1 MTEQDFEELKDYTLA
16 LNKRVT
22 DLQDSV
28 SLLDSHYQNYNNLFQ
43 LEDVTVNYPAEND
56 VLVFDKNGKWK
67 NAQYD
72 TIGVDA
78 EQGGGSG
85 DFYIIGIGDPTPPTN
100 QNVYSAARTKED
112 FLSSKEDD
120 QADGTITFN
129 KGLITDSIYSRQWQ
143 EGPLGYGLVYHLKDS
158 DDQLYTI
165 SYMELDELYV
175 RRKATFDTLEI
186 KKLTSVGGRII
197 VTPASNEIIRVE
209 TVTEYYNGSYVDV
222 YRCFFRSDDG
232 ENAIKTD
239 FVAGDLAQCRQ
250 FNISSTGT
258 HENASNR
265 YYWRLVM
272 GVGADYI
279 DLSMTDMDTATTSDA
294 PAAGDTIVQ
303 LGNKNNL
310 ARQNAII
317 LSAYDDNAPSISMYQ
332 GINTYTTQGHD
343 VMQIAYDTTQD
354 AEQMY
359 FNLYGRMYVG
369 AKDQHT
375 YMKYD
380 PLTETV
386 TIRGKLLVESG
397 TPIEDLMNDIV
408 EQANTELNQKIDNA
422 VDDLLAEINGVEGE
436 LSEDLANLD
445 ETLKSDMAGNLGYNS
460 WNDFVAA
467 ATNDKTIIS
476 GGYLNT
482 TLIQAGAIKASM
494 IAFDVAWGGALQI
507 GPYNCDPQGQNCSYH
522 FRVDTSGNLVT
533 TGDVTCNQG
542 TFNNITINSNQ
553 ISSLVL
559 AGGKIGPFTITGS
572 DLTANNG
579 ESSLTLNATSIQYYY
594 SGNNYVRRA
603 SFGASGGIFPG
614 ASGIET
620 PIGLQCSYG
629 NPNIPSSN
637 IGLFLDVYGSMEK
650 ADDGADYGNVAL
662 YIKRGGIK
670 GLRLWSKVTN
680 AQSYVISNTENF
692 VIQTY
697 HNGDTNATA
706 ILPNDPYDGQI
717 IFIKKAT
724 TCPSLVVSTNTKP
737 ILHYYGGRLDTVS
750 SVSAGGT
757 ELIIAIYSARLNGG
771 SWIINTTTGFI
782 S

>member
-78 EQGGGSG
+78 EQGGSSG

-209 TVTEYYNGSYVDV
+209 TVTEYYNGTYVDV

-272 GVGADYI
+272 GVGADYV

-332 GINTYTTQGHD
+332 GINSYTTQGHD

-397 TPIEDLMNDIV
+397 TPVEDVIEEVAETIA
-408 EQANTELNQKIDNA
+408 EQNSSELSQKIDQA
-422 VDDLLAEINGVEGE
+422 VSDLSSEIDGVAADAAADRDKLQADIAKGI
-436 LSEDLANLD
+436 
-445 ETLKSDMAGNLGYNS
+445 GYNS

-467 ATNDKTIIS
+467 CVTGGQTIIK
-476 GGYLNT
+476 GGWLT
-482 TLIQAGAIKASM
+482 TDLVTSKVSWSQLIAG
-494 IAFDVAWGGALQI
+494 DVAWVNRIQVG
-507 GPYNCDPQGQNCSYH
+507 NH
-522 FRVDTSGNLVT
+522 FTVDRDGNLTT
-533 TGDVTCNQG
+533 TGDVTCDKG
-542 TFNNITINSNQ
+542 TFNNIVINSDKE
-553 ISSLVL
+553 SSLVITSGRI
-559 AGGKIGPFTITGS
+559 GGFYITDKTLTNNPSLEDFDFTIPTIAISSETHPTIYIGDGRRVGAAISVGVTNSRSSNPDFHVFEIEGYARFLGDVITMSGDILSDDYVVGQFAAPVGS
-572 DLTANNG
+572 TTAQVGITFDEGYDLDSVRLRVRNG
-579 ESSLTLNATSIQYYY
+579 I
-594 SGNNYVRRA
+594 
-603 SFGASGGIFPG
+603 I
-614 ASGIET
+614 
-620 PIGLQCSYG
+620 IGLY
-629 NPNIPSSN
+629 NDDREAIIAPTNITHRS
-637 IGLFLDVYGSMEK
+637 
-650 ADDGADYGNVAL
+650 
-662 YIKRGGIK
+662 
-670 GLRLWSKVTN
+670 
-680 AQSYVISNTENF
+680 
-692 VIQTY
+692 
-697 HNGDTNATA
+697 TA
-706 ILPNDPYDGQI
+706 IM
-717 IFIKKAT
+717 
-724 TCPSLVVSTNTKP
+724 
-737 ILHYYGGRLDTVS
+737 
-750 SVSAGGT
+750 
-757 ELIIAIYSARLNGG
+757 
-771 SWIINTTTGFI
+771 
-782 S
+782 

>member
-1 MTEQDFEELKDYTLA
+1 MTQDE
-16 LNKRVT
+16 
-22 DLQDSV
+22 
-28 SLLDSHYQNYNNLFQ
+28 YNNLLDNISNINRKITDIEDTVSALDSKYQTYKNLSQ
-43 LEDVTVNYPAEND
+43 LEDVLIQYPAEND
-56 VLVFDKNGKWK
+56 VLVYDKTGKWK
-67 NAQYD
+67 TAQYD
-72 TIGVDA
+72 EIGLDPG
-78 EQGGGSG
+78 EGGES

-100 QNVYSAARTKED
+100 ENVYAAARTKED
-112 FLSSKEDD
+112 FLSSKEED

-129 KGLITDSIYSRQWQ
+129 KGIITDSIYSRQWQ

-158 DDQLYTI
+158 DDQTYTI

-209 TVTEYYNGSYVDV
+209 IVTEYYNGSYVDV

-232 ENAIKTD
+232 ENAVKTD
-239 FVAGDLAQCRQ
+239 FVAGDMAQCRQ

-272 GVGADYI
+272 GVGADYV

-310 ARQNAII
+310 SRQNAIV

-332 GINTYTTQGHD
+332 GINNYTTEGHD

-397 TPIEDLMNDIV
+397 QSVEDVIDDIV

-422 VDDLLAEINGVEGE
+422 VKDLLAEINDVEGE
-436 LSEDLANLD
+436 LTDDIANLD
-445 ETLKSDMAGNLGYNS
+445 STLKSDMAGNLGYGS

-467 ATNDKTIIS
+467 ATENKTIIA

-494 IAFDVAWGGALQI
+494 ISFDVAWGGALQI
-507 GPYNCDPQGQNCSYH
+507 GPYNCDPNGQNCSYH
-522 FRVDTSGNLVT
+522 FNVDTSGNLVT
-533 TGDVTCNQG
+533 TGDVTCNKG
-542 TFNNITINSNQ
+542 TFNNVVITGSSSN
-553 ISSLVL
+553 LTVT
-559 AGGKIGPFTITGS
+559 GGKIGGWWINGQYLANSSGNEYSYAYLYLAYDGGTLAYIGRRNS
-572 DLTANNG
+572 DDDSLVDLRCDSGTA
-579 ESSLTLNATSIQYYY
+579 LSIENY
-594 SGNNYVRRA
+594 SGGKAIELLSNGSGRA
-603 SFGASGGIFPG
+603 LSVNGTCTFGAERSNPSDDRIKFRTPIIYKDIYTVEELTVSGFPGYKQYHGISFGEDYDLDGVRLRVRN
-614 ASGIET
+614 
-620 PIGLQCSYG
+620 GL
-629 NPNIPSSN
+629 IV
-637 IGLFLDVYGSMEK
+637 GLYN
-650 ADDGADYGNVAL
+650 DD
-662 YIKRGGIK
+662 K
-670 GLRLWSKVTN
+670 G
-680 AQSYVISNTENF
+680 VILEES
-692 VIQTY
+692 
-697 HNGDTNATA
+697 
-706 ILPNDPYDGQI
+706 
-717 IFIKKAT
+717 
-724 TCPSLVVSTNTKP
+724 VSTQ
-737 ILHYYGGRLDTVS
+737 
-750 SVSAGGT
+750 
-757 ELIIAIYSARLNGG
+757 G
-771 SWIINTTTGFI
+771 SWYA
-782 S
+782 

>member
-43 LEDVTVNYPAEND
+43 LEDVTINYPAEND

-209 TVTEYYNGSYVDV
+209 TVTEYYNGTYVDV

-239 FVAGDLAQCRQ
+239 FVAGDMAQCRQ

-272 GVGADYI
+272 GVGADYV

-359 FNLYGRMYVG
+359 FNLYGSMYVG

-397 TPIEDLMNDIV
+397 TPVEDVIEEVAETIA
-408 EQANTELNQKIDNA
+408 EQNSSELSQKIDQA
-422 VDDLLAEINGVEGE
+422 VSDLSSEIDGVAADAAADRDKLQADIAKGI
-436 LSEDLANLD
+436 
-445 ETLKSDMAGNLGYNS
+445 GYDS
-460 WNDFVAA
+460 WNAFVAA
-467 ATNDKTIIS
+467 CVTGGQTIIK
-476 GGYLNT
+476 GGWLT
-482 TLIQAGAIKASM
+482 TDLVTSKVSWSQLIAGD
-494 IAFDVAWGGALQI
+494 IAWVNRIQVGD
-507 GPYNCDPQGQNCSYH
+507 H
-522 FRVDTSGNLVT
+522 FTVDRYGNLTT
-533 TGDVTCNQG
+533 TGDVTCNKG
-542 TFNNITINSNQ
+542 TFNNISLTGTTSN
-553 ISSLVL
+553 LTL
-559 AGGKIGPFTITGS
+559 TGGKIGPFTFTTEEMTAIGDGNTSLSLRANRIFFSKTG
-572 DLTANNG
+572 DPTRYAGFGAN
-579 ESSLTLNATSIQYYY
+579 
-594 SGNNYVRRA
+594 SGLF
-603 SFGASGGIFPG
+603 SGASGLDFPVG
-614 ASGIET
+614 VQC
-620 PIGLQCSYG
+620 IGNNL
-629 NPNIPSSN
+629 NISSSN
-637 IGLFLDVYGSMEK
+637 ICMFLDSHGYGEFGT
-650 ADDGADYGNVAL
+650 DGEFTGNIAL
-662 YIKRGGIK
+662 MINRGSVK

-680 AQSYVISNTENF
+680 SSQYQISNTENF
-692 VIQTY
+692 VISYY
-697 HNGDTNATA
+697 HQDDVKPTM
-706 ILPNDPYDGQI
+706 ILPNNPDDGHI
-717 IFIKKAT
+717 IIIKKAT
-724 TCPSLVVSTNTKP
+724 TSPTIIIKTNSKP
-737 ILHYYGGRLDTVS
+737 ILHYLGGRLDTVTSVES
-750 SVSAGGT
+750 SGT
-757 ELIIAIYSARLNGG
+757 ELIIAIYSSRLNGG
-771 SWIINTTTGFI
+771 AWVINWMNGFI

>member
-16 LNKRVT
+16 LNKRVI
-22 DLQDSV
+22 DLQNSV

-112 FLSSKEDD
+112 FLSSKEED

-209 TVTEYYNGSYVDV
+209 TVTEYYNGTYVDV

-272 GVGADYI
+272 GVGADYV

-303 LGNKNNL
+303 LGNKNDL
-310 ARQNAII
+310 SRQNAII

-343 VMQIAYDTTQD
+343 VMQLAYDTTQG

-397 TPIEDLMNDIV
+397 TPVEDLMNDIV
-408 EQANTELNQKIDNA
+408 EQANSELNQKIDNA

-445 ETLKSDMAGNLGYNS
+445 ATLKSDMAGNLGYSS

-467 ATNDKTIIS
+467 ATADKTIIS

-482 TLIQAGAIKASM
+482 TLIEAGAIKASM
-494 IAFDVAWGGALQI
+494 IAWDVAYGGALQI
-507 GPYNCDPQGQNCSYH
+507 GPYNCDSNGQNCSYY
-522 FRVDTSGNLVT
+522 FSVDTGGNV
-533 TGDVTCNQG
+533 VAKKG
-542 TFNNITINSNQ
+542 TFDNIQITGSSTDFTIT
-553 ISSLVL
+553 
-559 AGGKIGPFTITGS
+559 GGKIGGWWINEKFLSNYLGNEMSGAGLDLYYDGASFARIGKIITNNNSMINVRNDGGTGIYVANYELGAAVEILCNGGGKALRVNGNCTFGSERSESSYASDSIKFRTPIVYKDIYTIEIGTGS
-572 DLTANNG
+572 NYTQYQGISFDETHDLDNVRLRVRNG
-579 ESSLTLNATSIQYYY
+579 LI
-594 SGNNYVRRA
+594 V
-603 SFGASGGIFPG
+603 
-614 ASGIET
+614 
-620 PIGLQCSYG
+620 GLY
-629 NPNIPSSN
+629 N
-637 IGLFLDVYGSMEK
+637 
-650 ADDGADYGNVAL
+650 DDHEVIL
-662 YIKRGGIK
+662 Q
-670 GLRLWSKVTN
+670 
-680 AQSYVISNTENF
+680 QS
-692 VIQTY
+692 
-697 HNGDTNATA
+697 
-706 ILPNDPYDGQI
+706 
-717 IFIKKAT
+717 
-724 TCPSLVVSTNTKP
+724 VST
-737 ILHYYGGRLDTVS
+737 
-750 SVSAGGT
+750 
-757 ELIIAIYSARLNGG
+757 
-771 SWIINTTTGFI
+771 TGVWYT
-782 S
+782 

>member
-16 LNKRVT
+16 LNKRVI

-72 TIGVDA
+72 TIGVDS

-112 FLSSKEDD
+112 FLSSKEED

-209 TVTEYYNGSYVDV
+209 TVTEYYNGTYVDV

-272 GVGADYI
+272 GVGADYV

-343 VMQIAYDTTQD
+343 VMQLAYDTTQG

-397 TPIEDLMNDIV
+397 TSVEDLMDDIV

-436 LSEDLANLD
+436 LSEDLANMD
-445 ETLKSDMAGNLGYNS
+445 STLKADMAHNIGYDS

-467 ATNDKTIIS
+467 AASDPQKTIIS

-482 TLIQAGAIKASM
+482 TLIEAGAIKASM
-494 IAFDVAWGGALQI
+494 IAWDVAYGGALQI
-507 GPYNCDPQGQNCSYH
+507 GPITGTNPQDYY
-522 FRVDTSGNLVT
+522 FKVDSSGNVT
-533 TGDVTCNQG
+533 AKKG
-542 TFNNITINSNQ
+542 TFDNITLTGTTSNL
-553 ISSLVL
+553 ILT
-559 AGGKIGPFTITGS
+559 GGKIGPFTFTTEEM
-572 DLTANNG
+572 TAIG
-579 ESSLTLNATSIQYYY
+579 
-594 SGNNYVRRA
+594 SGNASLSLRA
-603 SFGASGGIFPG
+603 NRIFFSKTGDPTRYAGFGANSGLFSGASGLDFPVG
-614 ASGIET
+614 VQC
-620 PIGLQCSYG
+620 IGN
-629 NPNIPSSN
+629 NPNISESN
-637 IGLFLDVYGSMEK
+637 ICMFLDSHGYGEFGT
-650 ADDGADYGNVAL
+650 DGEFTGNIAL
-662 YIKRGGIK
+662 MINRGSVK

-680 AQSYVISNTENF
+680 ASQYQISNTENF
-692 VIQTY
+692 VISYY
-697 HNGDTNATA
+697 HQDDIKPTM
-706 ILPNDPYDGQI
+706 ILPNNPDDGHI
-717 IFIKKAT
+717 VIIKKAT
-724 TCPSLVVSTNTKP
+724 ISPTIIIKTNSKP
-737 ILHYYGGRLDTVS
+737 ILHYLGGRLDTVT
-750 SVSAGGT
+750 SVETGGT
-757 ELIIAIYSARLNGG
+757 ELIIAIYSSRLNGG
-771 SWIINTTTGFI
+771 AWVINWCNGYI
-782 S
+782 G

>member
-1 MTEQDFEELKDYTLA
+1 MTEQDFEDLKDYTLA

-28 SLLDSHYQNYNNLFQ
+28 SLLDSHFQNYNNLFQ

-72 TIGVDA
+72 TIGVDS

-112 FLSSKEDD
+112 FLSSKEED

-129 KGLITDSIYSRQWQ
+129 KGIITDSIYSKQWQ

-165 SYMELDELYV
+165 SYVELDELYV

-239 FVAGDLAQCRQ
+239 FVAGDMAQCRQ

-272 GVGADYI
+272 GVGADYV

-332 GINTYTTQGHD
+332 GINNYTTQGHD

-369 AKDQHT
+369 AHDQHT
-375 YMKYD
+375 YLKYD

-397 TPIEDLMNDIV
+397 TPVEDVIEEVTETIV
-408 EQANTELNQKIDNA
+408 EQANTELSQKIDQA
-422 VDDLLAEINGVEGE
+422 VSDLSSEIDG
-436 LSEDLANLD
+436 
-445 ETLKSDMAGNLGYNS
+445 
-460 WNDFVAA
+460 VAA
-467 ATNDKTIIS
+467 DA
-476 GGYLNT
+476 
-482 TLIQAGAIKASM
+482 A
-494 IAFDVAWGGALQI
+494 
-507 GPYNCDPQGQNCSYH
+507 
-522 FRVDTSGNLVT
+522 
-533 TGDVTCNQG
+533 
-542 TFNNITINSNQ
+542 
-553 ISSLVL
+553 
-559 AGGKIGPFTITGS
+559 
-572 DLTANNG
+572 
-579 ESSLTLNATSIQYYY
+579 
-594 SGNNYVRRA
+594 
-603 SFGASGGIFPG
+603 
-614 ASGIET
+614 
-620 PIGLQCSYG
+620 
-629 NPNIPSSN
+629 
-637 IGLFLDVYGSMEK
+637 
-650 ADDGADYGNVAL
+650 AD
-662 YIKRGGIK
+662 R
-670 GLRLWSKVTN
+670 
-680 AQSYVISNTENF
+680 E
-692 VIQTY
+692 
-697 HNGDTNATA
+697 
-706 ILPNDPYDGQI
+706 
-717 IFIKKAT
+717 
-724 TCPSLVVSTNTKP
+724 
-737 ILHYYGGRLDTVS
+737 
-750 SVSAGGT
+750 
-757 ELIIAIYSARLNGG
+757 
-771 SWIINTTTGFI
+771 
-782 S
+782 

>member
-28 SLLDSHYQNYNNLFQ
+28 SLLDSHFQNYNNLFQ

-72 TIGVDA
+72 TIGVDS

-112 FLSSKEDD
+112 FLSSKEED

-129 KGLITDSIYSRQWQ
+129 KGIITDSIYSKQWQ

-239 FVAGDLAQCRQ
+239 FVAGDMAQCRQ

-272 GVGADYI
+272 GVGADYV

-397 TPIEDLMNDIV
+397 TSVEDLMEDIT
-408 EQANTELNQKIDNA
+408 EQANSELNQKIDQA
-422 VDDLLAEINGVEGE
+422 VKDLIDRINDT
-436 LSEDLANLD
+436 EDGIQADVAAMQNQMR
-445 ETLKSDMAGNLGYNS
+445 SDMAHNIGYDS
-460 WNDFVAA
+460 WEDFVAA
-467 ATNDKTIIS
+467 AASDPNKTIIS

-482 TLIQAGAIKASM
+482 ILIKASAIDAGM
-494 IAFDVAWGGALQI
+494 INWSTAHGITLEI
-507 GPYNCDPQGQNCSYH
+507 GPRGDGTYN
-522 FRVDTSGNLVT
+522 FKVDSSGNLT
-533 TGDVTCNQG
+533 TNGDVTCNKG
-542 TFNNITINSNQ
+542 TFNNISLTGTTSNLTL
-553 ISSLVL
+553 I
-559 AGGKIGPFTITGS
+559 GGKIGPFTFTTEEMTAIGDGNTSLSLRANRIFFSKTG
-572 DLTANNG
+572 DPTRYAGFGAN
-579 ESSLTLNATSIQYYY
+579 
-594 SGNNYVRRA
+594 SGLF
-603 SFGASGGIFPG
+603 SGASGLDFPVG
-614 ASGIET
+614 VQC
-620 PIGLQCSYG
+620 IGN
-629 NPNIPSSN
+629 NPNISEQN
-637 IGLFLDVYGSMEK
+637 ICMFLDSHGYGEFGT
-650 ADDGADYGNVAL
+650 DGEFTGNIAL
-662 YIKRGGIK
+662 MINRGSVK

-680 AQSYVISNTENF
+680 SSQYQISNTENF
-692 VIQTY
+692 VISYY
-697 HNGDTNATA
+697 HQDDVKPTM
-706 ILPNDPYDGQI
+706 ILPNNPDDGHI
-717 IFIKKAT
+717 IIIKKAT
-724 TCPSLVVSTNTKP
+724 TSPTIIIKTNSKP
-737 ILHYYGGRLDTVS
+737 ILHYLGGRLDTVTSVES
-750 SVSAGGT
+750 SGT
-757 ELIIAIYSARLNGG
+757 ELIIAIYSSRLNGG
-771 SWIINTTTGFI
+771 AWVINWMNGFI

>member
-239 FVAGDLAQCRQ
+239 FVAGDMAQCRQ

-272 GVGADYI
+272 GVGADYV

-397 TPIEDLMNDIV
+397 TSVEDLMKDIT
-408 EQANTELNQKIDNA
+408 EQANSELNQKIDQA
-422 VDDLLAEINGVEGE
+422 VKDLIDRINDTEDDIQADVAAMQNQMR
-436 LSEDLANLD
+436 
-445 ETLKSDMAGNLGYNS
+445 SDMAHNIGYDS
-460 WNDFVAA
+460 WEDFVAA
-467 ATNDKTIIS
+467 AASDPNKTIIS

-482 TLIQAGAIKASM
+482 ILIKASA
-494 IAFDVAWGGALQI
+494 IDADLINWSTAHGITLEI
-507 GPYNCDPQGQNCSYH
+507 GPRGDETYN
-522 FRVDTSGNLVT
+522 FKVDSSGNLT
-533 TGDVTCNQG
+533 TKGNVTCNKG
-542 TFNNITINSNQ
+542 TFNNISLTGTTSN
-553 ISSLVL
+553 LTL
-559 AGGKIGPFTITGS
+559 TGGKIGPFTFTTEEM
-572 DLTANNG
+572 TAIGDGNT
-579 ESSLTLNATSIQYYY
+579 SLSLRANRIFFSKIGDPTRYAGFGAN
-594 SGNNYVRRA
+594 SGLF
-603 SFGASGGIFPG
+603 SGASGLDFPVG
-614 ASGIET
+614 VQC
-620 PIGLQCSYG
+620 IGNNLDIS
-629 NPNIPSSN
+629 SSN
-637 IGLFLDVYGSMEK
+637 ICMFLDSHGYGEFGT
-650 ADDGADYGNVAL
+650 DGEFTGNIAL
-662 YIKRGGIK
+662 MINRGSVK

-680 AQSYVISNTENF
+680 SSQYQISNTENF
-692 VIQTY
+692 VISYY
-697 HNGDTNATA
+697 HQDDVKPTM
-706 ILPNDPYDGQI
+706 ILPNNPDDGHI
-717 IFIKKAT
+717 IIIKKAT
-724 TCPSLVVSTNTKP
+724 TSPTIIIKTNSKP
-737 ILHYYGGRLDTVS
+737 ILHYLGGRLDTVTSVES
-750 SVSAGGT
+750 SGT
-757 ELIIAIYSARLNGG
+757 ELIIAIYSSRLNGG
-771 SWIINTTTGFI
+771 AWVINWTNGFI

>member
-1 MTEQDFEELKDYTLA
+1 MTEQDFEDLKDYTLA

-28 SLLDSHYQNYNNLFQ
+28 SLLDSHFQNYNNLFQ

-72 TIGVDA
+72 TIGVDS

-112 FLSSKEDD
+112 FLSSKEED

-129 KGLITDSIYSRQWQ
+129 KGIITDSIYSKQWQ

-239 FVAGDLAQCRQ
+239 FVAGDMAQCRQ

-272 GVGADYI
+272 GVGADYV

-332 GINTYTTQGHD
+332 GINNYTTQGHD

-369 AKDQHT
+369 AHDQHT
-375 YMKYD
+375 YLKYD

-397 TPIEDLMNDIV
+397 TSVEDVIQDVAETIV
-408 EQANTELNQKIDNA
+408 EQANTELSQKIDDA
-422 VDDLLAEINGVEGE
+422 VDDLMSEINGVETDA
-436 LSEDLANLD
+436 SAAREDLQQKVAQSIGYSDWNSLIADCITNHNTVIKGGWITTGMITAKVTFADLVTANTVWTNQIKVGD
-445 ETLKSDMAGNLGYNS
+445 NFIVDSNGNLT
-460 WNDFVAA
+460 
-467 ATNDKTIIS
+467 TN
-476 GGYLNT
+476 
-482 TLIQAGAIKASM
+482 
-494 IAFDVAWGGALQI
+494 
-507 GPYNCDPQGQNCSYH
+507 
-522 FRVDTSGNLVT
+522 
-533 TGDVTCNQG
+533 GDVTCNKG
-542 TFNNITINSNQ
+542 TFNNIVINSDKE
-553 ISSLVL
+553 SSLVL
-559 AGGKIGPFTITGS
+559 TSGRIGGFYITSKTLTNDPSIEDWDFDIPTIAISGTSHPTIFIGDGRAGDTAISIGVTASRSSNPNYHAFEIEGYARFLGDVVTMSGDLIS
-572 DLTANNG
+572 D
-579 ESSLTLNATSIQYYY
+579 
-594 SGNNYVRRA
+594 NYVVGAFAAPASSTRA
-603 SFGASGGIFPG
+603 QVGITFDEG
-614 ASGIET
+614 YDLDSVRLRVRNGII
-620 PIGLQCSYG
+620 IGLY
-629 NPNIPSSN
+629 NDDREAIIAPTEIEHRSS
-637 IGLFLDVYGSMEK
+637 
-650 ADDGADYGNVAL
+650 
-662 YIKRGGIK
+662 
-670 GLRLWSKVTN
+670 
-680 AQSYVISNTENF
+680 
-692 VIQTY
+692 
-697 HNGDTNATA
+697 A
-706 ILPNDPYDGQI
+706 IL
-717 IFIKKAT
+717 
-724 TCPSLVVSTNTKP
+724 
-737 ILHYYGGRLDTVS
+737 
-750 SVSAGGT
+750 
-757 ELIIAIYSARLNGG
+757 
-771 SWIINTTTGFI
+771 
-782 S
+782 

>member
-1 MTEQDFEELKDYTLA
+1 MTEQDFEDLKDYTLA

-28 SLLDSHYQNYNNLFQ
+28 SLLDSHFQNYNNLFQ

-72 TIGVDA
+72 TIGVDS

-112 FLSSKEDD
+112 FLSSKEED

-129 KGLITDSIYSRQWQ
+129 KGIITDSIYSKQWQ

-165 SYMELDELYV
+165 SYVELDELYV

-239 FVAGDLAQCRQ
+239 FVAGDMAQCRQ

-258 HENASNR
+258 NENASNR

-272 GVGADYI
+272 GVGADYV

-332 GINTYTTQGHD
+332 GINNYTTQGHD

-369 AKDQHT
+369 AHDQHT
-375 YMKYD
+375 YLKYD

-397 TPIEDLMNDIV
+397 TPVEDVIQDVAETIV
-408 EQANTELNQKIDNA
+408 EQANTELSQKIDNA
-422 VDDLLAEINGVEGE
+422 VDDLMSEINGVETDA
-436 LSEDLANLD
+436 SAAREDLQQKVAQSIGYSDWNSLIADCITNHNTVIKGGWITTGMITAKVTFADLVTANTIWTNQIKVGD
-445 ETLKSDMAGNLGYNS
+445 NFIVDSNGNLT
-460 WNDFVAA
+460 
-467 ATNDKTIIS
+467 TN
-476 GGYLNT
+476 
-482 TLIQAGAIKASM
+482 
-494 IAFDVAWGGALQI
+494 
-507 GPYNCDPQGQNCSYH
+507 
-522 FRVDTSGNLVT
+522 
-533 TGDVTCNQG
+533 GDVTCNKG
-542 TFNNITINSNQ
+542 TFNNITLTGSSSNLT
-553 ISSLVL
+553 IT
-559 AGGKIGPFTITGS
+559 GGKIGGWLIGENILTNYWGGTRTNAVMEINYGANNFAVFGTGGRNTEPMVSIRNDNNTALMLQAYGGTSIRALGGNCLFVPPSDRSFCINGWTRARKLMFEKVAVYESIVSVPNYGLQQQYITGIS
-572 DLTANNG
+572 FDQDIDLDSVRLRVRNGIIVGLYNDDGGVRTEGTRSTVGTANND
-579 ESSLTLNATSIQYYY
+579 TLYTCG
-594 SGNNYVRRA
+594 GNN
-603 SFGASGGIFPG
+603 
-614 ASGIET
+614 
-620 PIGLQCSYG
+620 
-629 NPNIPSSN
+629 PS
-637 IGLFLDVYGSMEK
+637 V
-650 ADDGADYGNVAL
+650 
-662 YIKRGGIK
+662 
-670 GLRLWSKVTN
+670 
-680 AQSYVISNTENF
+680 
-692 VIQTY
+692 
-697 HNGDTNATA
+697 
-706 ILPNDPYDGQI
+706 
-717 IFIKKAT
+717 
-724 TCPSLVVSTNTKP
+724 
-737 ILHYYGGRLDTVS
+737 
-750 SVSAGGT
+750 
-757 ELIIAIYSARLNGG
+757 
-771 SWIINTTTGFI
+771 
-782 S
+782 

>member
-209 TVTEYYNGSYVDV
+209 TVTEYYNGTYVDV

-272 GVGADYI
+272 GVGADYV

-397 TPIEDLMNDIV
+397 TSVEDLMEDIT
-408 EQANTELNQKIDNA
+408 EQANSELNQKIDQA
-422 VDDLLAEINGVEGE
+422 VKDLIDRINDTEDDIQADVAAMQNQMR
-436 LSEDLANLD
+436 
-445 ETLKSDMAGNLGYNS
+445 SDMAHNIGYDS
-460 WNDFVAA
+460 WEDFVAA
-467 ATNDKTIIS
+467 AASDPNKTIIS

-482 TLIQAGAIKASM
+482 ILIEASTIDAGMINWSTAHGITLE
-494 IAFDVAWGGALQI
+494 I
-507 GPYNCDPQGQNCSYH
+507 GPRGDGTYN
-522 FRVDTSGNLVT
+522 FKVDSSGNLT
-533 TGDVTCNQG
+533 TNGDVTCNKG
-542 TFNNITINSNQ
+542 TFDNISLTGTTSN
-553 ISSLVL
+553 LTL
-559 AGGKIGPFTITGS
+559 TGGKIGPFTFTTEEM
-572 DLTANNG
+572 TAVGENNT
-579 ESSLTLNATSIQYYY
+579 SLSLRANRIFFSK
-594 SGNNYVRRA
+594 SGDPTRYAGFGAN
-603 SFGASGGIFPG
+603 SGLFSGASGLDFPVG
-614 ASGIET
+614 VQC
-620 PIGLQCSYG
+620 IGNNTNISY
-629 NPNIPSSN
+629 SN
-637 IGLFLDVYGSMEK
+637 ICVFLDSHGYGEFGT
-650 ADDGADYGNVAL
+650 DGEFVGNIAL
-662 YIKRGGIK
+662 MINRGSVK

-680 AQSYVISNTENF
+680 ASQYQISNTENF
-692 VIQTY
+692 VISYYYQD
-697 HNGDTNATA
+697 DTKPTV
-706 ILPNDPYDGQI
+706 ILPNNPDDGHI

-724 TCPSLVVSTNTKP
+724 ISPALIVRTNSKP
-737 ILHYYGGRLDTVS
+737 ILHYLGGRSDTVT
-750 SVSAGGT
+750 SVETGGT
-757 ELIIAIYSARLNGG
+757 ELIIAIYSSRLNGG
-771 SWIINTTTGFI
+771 SWVINKMNGFI

>member
-1 MTEQDFEELKDYTLA
+1 MTEQDFEDLKDYTLA

-28 SLLDSHYQNYNNLFQ
+28 SLLDSHFQNYNNLFQ

-72 TIGVDA
+72 TIGVDS

-112 FLSSKEDD
+112 FLSSKEED

-129 KGLITDSIYSRQWQ
+129 KGIITDSIYSKQWQ

-165 SYMELDELYV
+165 SYVELDELYV

-239 FVAGDLAQCRQ
+239 FVAGDMAQCRQ

-258 HENASNR
+258 NENASNR

-272 GVGADYI
+272 GVGADYV

-332 GINTYTTQGHD
+332 GINNYTTQGHD

-369 AKDQHT
+369 AHDQHT
-375 YMKYD
+375 YLKYD

-397 TPIEDLMNDIV
+397 TPVEDVIQDVAETIV
-408 EQANTELNQKIDNA
+408 EQANTELSQKIDNA
-422 VDDLLAEINGVEGE
+422 VDDLMSEINGVETDA
-436 LSEDLANLD
+436 SAAREDLQQKVAQSIGYSDWNSLIADCITNHNTVIKGGWITTGMITAKVTFADLVTANTIWTNQIKVGD
-445 ETLKSDMAGNLGYNS
+445 NFIVDSNGNLT
-460 WNDFVAA
+460 
-467 ATNDKTIIS
+467 TN
-476 GGYLNT
+476 
-482 TLIQAGAIKASM
+482 
-494 IAFDVAWGGALQI
+494 
-507 GPYNCDPQGQNCSYH
+507 
-522 FRVDTSGNLVT
+522 
-533 TGDVTCNQG
+533 GDVTCNKG
-542 TFNNITINSNQ
+542 TFNNIVINSDKE
-553 ISSLVL
+553 SSLVL
-559 AGGKIGPFTITGS
+559 TSGRIGGFYITSKTLTNDPSIEDWNFDIPTIAISGTSHPTIFIGDGRSGDTAISIGVTGS
-572 DLTANNG
+572 RSSNPNYHAFEIEGYARFLGDVVTMSGDLI
-579 ESSLTLNATSIQYYY
+579 SD
-594 SGNNYVRRA
+594 NYVVGAFAAPASHTRA
-603 SFGASGGIFPG
+603 QVGITFDEG
-614 ASGIET
+614 YDLDSVRLRVRNGII
-620 PIGLQCSYG
+620 IGLY
-629 NPNIPSSN
+629 N
-637 IGLFLDVYGSMEK
+637 
-650 ADDGADYGNVAL
+650 DDREA
-662 YIKRGGIK
+662 
-670 GLRLWSKVTN
+670 
-680 AQSYVISNTENF
+680 
-692 VIQTY
+692 
-697 HNGDTNATA
+697 
-706 ILPNDPYDGQI
+706 
-717 IFIKKAT
+717 
-724 TCPSLVVSTNTKP
+724 
-737 ILHYYGGRLDTVS
+737 
-750 SVSAGGT
+750 
-757 ELIIAIYSARLNGG
+757 IIAPTEIEHRSSA
-771 SWIINTTTGFI
+771 IIL
-782 S
+782 